1 MEICTTMVVTENG
14 VRLFWF
20 AIGGEIGYHDLAGI
34 FRGVVHDFK
43 DFKIEMAEMI
53 ELIE

>member
-34 FRGVVHDFK
+34 FRGAVH
-43 DFKIEMAEMI
+43 DFKIEMAGVF